1 MTRRTFGRT
10 ASHPAL
16 FCSSISHVSS
26 SWAWSAAARYSFH
39 PRGAVN
45 GVLVSFQSEGW
56 ERDNSPPDP
65 VLGCFVKFRGGQTKV
80 VNFVTTYRSW
90 FTSKLNRIIENT
102 VLVCLWMQKCNSYIH
117 SVSVLSQC
125 DRFGSTNTNPS
136 LPRHPRVDGNH
147 SESVQQPSKVSL
159 SVMEMTDF
167 ISLFLMHS
175 MKEVLSHLQVWYHVD
190 ASVLQFLR
198 FGWHRFNST
207 STSTLSPSIITPNL
221 MRLIYNLI
229 LKLKIFNWNYN

>member
-1 MTRRTFGRT
+1 
-10 ASHPAL
+10 
-16 FCSSISHVSS
+16 
-26 SWAWSAAARYSFH
+26 
-39 PRGAVN
+39 
-45 GVLVSFQSEGW
+45 
-56 ERDNSPPDP
+56 
-65 VLGCFVKFRGGQTKV
+65 
-80 VNFVTTYRSW
+80 
-90 FTSKLNRIIENT
+90 
-102 VLVCLWMQKCNSYIH
+102 MQKCNSYIH

-125 DRFGSTNTNPS
+125 DRFGSTTYTNPS

-175 MKEVLSHLQVWYHVD
+175 MKEVLSHLQVWYRVD

-207 STSTLSPSIITPNL
+207 STSTLSPSIITPITEITIKMVYL
-221 MRLIYNLI
+221 RLSAIAIWCCIYQSMQHSTSVKNKMVAVQMSTMTLR
-229 LKLKIFNWNYN
+229 LTWSVGMCTHELAMKMSWVKSRAAS